1 MYTLHLLSAFNLYFT
16 LCCILIFSAN
26 SRRLEP
32 NWRFI
37 LISKNTSYSD
47 EYGLYKDGHDINR
60 FESALF
66 QQVNIQRTRLESQF
80 TTSFAI
86 VRTTKHG
93 NTCLI
98 LPSKPFEID
107 LTICVDISSTPG
119 PNFLSQPTV
128 ETVND
133 TDNQHIQTQIHLNT
147 IAANY
152 HNYNYSKTQLLAQR
166 RYDTGYSPC
175 QIVMNLNQFELLQR
189 TRAIRNGKLPC
200 LKSERPISQQFPI
213 CEYRN

>member
-1 MYTLHLLSAFNLYFT
+1 
-16 LCCILIFSAN
+16 LIFSAN

-152 HNYNYSKTQLLAQR
+152 HNKQLLDEAEHDIKNYSDRGQC
-166 RYDTGYSPC
+166 Y
-175 QIVMNLNQFELLQR
+175 
-189 TRAIRNGKLPC
+189 LP
-200 LKSERPISQQFPI
+200 KRS
-213 CEYRN
+213 